1 MNMLRIVKKDL
12 KSPRHKSAVVEDSD
26 EEDPIDIEE
35 SESDDEVEEFENDEN
50 SDDNLEQESKVKT
63 NPDVEK
69 KTGKEPG
76 DSGGSENS
84 DSDFD
89 DDAMFRMD
97 AHLVQMLKEKKSAGG
112 SDTTQTQLKHFKLR
126 VLSLLEYFLQ
136 RNSSKPLVL
145 TVYSYLL
152 QAFVNSYS
160 RKFAR
165 KKSILK
171 VQKWICHFCRVF
183 WRKFK
188 SWLLGLK
195 QKRSN
200 LWLRFMLSGF

>member
-35 SESDDEVEEFENDEN
+35 SESDDEVEESENDEN

-63 NPDVEK
+63 NLDVEK

-97 AHLVQMLKEKKSAGG
+97 AHLVQMLKKKKIADG
-112 SDTTQTQLKHFKLR
+112 SSSGTLFAQIDHCMTGFGKRLLRKWLVRPLRRAESILERQDAIAELKI
-126 VLSLLEYFLQ
+126 
-136 RNSSKPLVL
+136 LVL
-145 TVYSYLL
+145 QSS
-152 QAFVNSYS
+152 FGKN
-160 RKFAR
+160 
-165 KKSILK
+165 
-171 VQKWICHFCRVF
+171 
-183 WRKFK
+183 
-188 SWLLGLK
+188 
-195 QKRSN
+195 
-200 LWLRFMLSGF
+200 